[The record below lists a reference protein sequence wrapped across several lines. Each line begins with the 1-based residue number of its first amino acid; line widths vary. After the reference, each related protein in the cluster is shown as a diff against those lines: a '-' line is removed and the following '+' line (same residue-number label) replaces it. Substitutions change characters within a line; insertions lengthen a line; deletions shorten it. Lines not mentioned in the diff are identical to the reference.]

1 MQPSAR
7 QQELERIYN
16 SRKLS
21 QSAGVP
27 PAKGHVPHISIS
39 DDDHHVTE
47 AIGSYY
53 DHDDERQQSQQQPQQ
68 SRPLSFMP
76 NRNEVYESRG
86 TRRGG
91 PDFEGYNIGDMSPT
105 TGGAQ
110 APQSPQRSRSYEKG
124 QQGSPSSPPETGTL
138 SPRSSLKRMGSGA
151 SDSQRRANGSPTGH
165 ASPPP
170 LTRNPS
176 SGETASMQFPLN
188 DIDYESSPAAVAQE
202 LSNLQAIRRMSMN
215 VDNADPDLPS
225 FGGVV
230 PSVAPKTQD
239 GDDEDDAS
247 RLFWVPASLHPE
259 LAPKEFKTFIEDR
272 VDKIRRRSGDSD
284 SLSVEG
290 LERSGSGGSSLR
302 RKKSM
307 LRREIDTSKPGE
319 YEDGADRL
327 ERKRSKGMQVQG
339 ETTVADLAE
348 LENLVNDPQ
357 QLMRR
362 MSLDTVRRSEDS
374 GVEVPPSEDM
384 PILPPGN
391 QGLKRS
397 TRTTY
402 RRGSL
407 KKGERVPF
415 SKRAQQRHVDSDDNE
430 SPMQSPA
437 TVGGAPSQEEA
448 LPIRTSDEGEP
459 ILGLTRVQTEP
470 TPAPP
475 QASGEGQSQQG
486 GHRARTS
493 SGRRPT
499 LGGSQSSDNIVG
511 QAEAIVERQKKESL
525 DDGGRRSPS
534 TQVQQQQTSP
544 TQETDPKPPQSQHEQ
559 QYEEPAQNQEQH
571 QQFDA
576 RRPQPRQFHS
586 RLASGPGRT
595 TAQLPGYNNTNPLPN
610 IIETLPDGTKV
621 PVPAGAQADQLQ
633 PQQSPKFPE
642 RKSSHELPR
651 PMQRT
656 GAHARPVP
664 GAQRAGS
671 TLNDIS
677 GRPSPLPGSSST
689 RTDALTMVPTFSDER
704 KEKGKEGGRKSS
716 WKWILGSDD
725 DDSKDAKKADANGGD
740 GSGKGVKSK
749 VGSRLTKSQTAGGN
763 AKDAERARLDVLQ
776 NSIDGSQQQPSSR
789 GRESLVLNRA
799 DIQLDDDSSSTTP
812 PAAPTPQ
819 TSKKSSSK
827 KSSLDTSRK
836 DKEKNSEKEPGL
848 LQALFG
854 SKKKTSDSDLSA
866 SHDQAPSRKTKG
878 HKKKDSDR
886 RLSPEPP
893 PRILKPDIDYNWT
906 RFSILEER
914 AIYRMAHI
922 KLANPRRALYSQV
935 LLSNFMYSYLA
946 KVQMMHPQPIPGQTQ
961 AMQAA
966 RERERERA
974 AQQREKGGG
983 MDRELS
989 EWQRWQEQQSRQEHQ
1004 QYQQQ
1009 QPASGYTT
1017 EGDPGDSGDG
1027 NGAGGGGGYYN
1038 REAAQ
1043 ARANGIMTGQAA
1055 GYSVASGH
1063 DYLGYPKGEQ
1073 PFGSAEGGAS
1083 WAGLPGLDAC
1093 EDCRL
1098 CEIGARLRLFG
1109 AREAGD
1115 RA

>member
-1 MQPSAR
+1 PSAR

-16 SRKLS
+16 SRKLT
-21 QSAGVP
+21 QSANAP
-27 PAKGHVPHISIS
+27 PKGHVPHISIS

-53 DHDDERQQSQQQPQQ
+53 DHDDERQQSQQQQQ

-91 PDFEGYNIGDMSPT
+91 PDFEGYNMGDMSPT
-105 TGGAQ
+105 AGGAQ
-110 APQSPQRSRSYEKG
+110 ASQSPQRSGSYEKG
-124 QQGSPSSPPETGTL
+124 QQGSPSSPSETGTL

-151 SDSQRRANGSPTGH
+151 SDSQQRANGSPTGH

-247 RLFWVPASLHPE
+247 RLFWVPASVHPE
-259 LAPKEFKTFIEDR
+259 LAPVEFKTFIEDR
-272 VDKIRRRSGDSD
+272 VDKIRRRSGDGD

-362 MSLDTVRRSEDS
+362 MSLDTARRSEDS

-448 LPIRTSDEGEP
+448 LPMRTSDEGEP

-475 QASGEGQSQQG
+475 PASGEDQSQQG
-486 GHRARTS
+486 GHHARTS
-493 SGRRPT
+493 SRRRPT

-511 QAEAIVERQKKESL
+511 QAEAIVERQQKESL

-544 TQETDPKPPQSQHEQ
+544 TQETEPKPPQPQPEQ

-621 PVPAGAQADQLQ
+621 PVPAGTQADQQ
-633 PQQSPKFPE
+633 PPQQSPKFPE
-642 RKSSHELPR
+642 RKSSHEQPR

-704 KEKGKEGGRKSS
+704 KDKGKEGGRKSS

-740 GSGKGVKSK
+740 GGGKGVKSK
-749 VGSRLTKSQTAGGN
+749 VGSRLTKSQTAGAN
-763 AKDAERARLDVLQ
+763 AKEAERARLDVLQ

-799 DIQLDDDSSSTTP
+799 DIQLDDDSSSNNP
-812 PAAPTPQ
+812 SAAPAQQP
-819 TSKKSSSK
+819 SKKSSSK

-836 DKEKNSEKEPGL
+836 DKDKNSEKEPGL

-866 SHDQAPSRKTKG
+866 AHDQAPSKKAKG

-974 AQQREKGGG
+974 AQQREKGAG

-989 EWQRWQEQQSRQEHQ
+989 EWQRWQEQQSRQEHL

-1009 QPASGYTT
+1009 QSGSTA
-1017 EGDPGDSGDG
+1017 EGDPVDSGDA
-1027 NGAGGGGGYYN
+1027 NGSGGGGGYYN

-1073 PFGSAEGGAS
+1073 PFGTAEGGGS
-1083 WAGLPGLDAC
+1083 SGNGGGGGGGLWDEGEEVEDEERGQRMGGGGGAGGLW
-1093 EDCRL
+1093 
-1098 CEIGARLRLFG
+1098 
-1109 AREAGD
+1109 
-1115 RA
+1115 

>member
-1 MQPSAR
+1 PSAR

-21 QSAGVP
+21 QSANVP
-27 PAKGHVPHISIS
+27 PPKGHVPHISIS

-53 DHDDERQQSQQQPQQ
+53 DHDDERQQSQQQ

-124 QQGSPSSPPETGTL
+124 QQGSPSSPSETGTL

-151 SDSQRRANGSPTGH
+151 SDSQQRATGH

-339 ETTVADLAE
+339 ETTVTDLAE

-475 QASGEGQSQQG
+475 QASGEGQTQQG
-486 GHRARTS
+486 GHQARTS
-493 SGRRPT
+493 SRRRPT

-525 DDGGRRSPS
+525 DDSGRRSPS

-544 TQETDPKPPQSQHEQ
+544 TQEAEPKPPQPQPEQ
-559 QYEEPAQNQEQH
+559 QYEESAQNQEQH

-621 PVPAGAQADQLQ
+621 PVPAGAQADQQQ

-725 DDSKDAKKADANGGD
+725 DDSKEAKKADANGGD
-740 GSGKGVKSK
+740 GVGKGVKSK
-749 VGSRLTKSQTAGGN
+749 VGSRLTKSQAAGSN

-799 DIQLDDDSSSTTP
+799 DIQLDDDSSSSTNP
-812 PAAPTPQ
+812 PAAPTQQ

-836 DKEKNSEKEPGL
+836 DKDKNSEKEPGL

-866 SHDQAPSRKTKG
+866 SHDQPPSKKTKG

-974 AQQREKGGG
+974 AQQREKGV
-983 MDRELS
+983 DRELS

-1004 QYQQQ
+1004 QYQSQ
-1009 QPASGYTT
+1009 QPSASGY
-1017 EGDPGDSGDG
+1017 EGDPVDSGDG
-1027 NGAGGGGGYYN
+1027 NGSGGGGYYN

-1073 PFGSAEGGAS
+1073 PFGSAEAGGGSGNGGGLWDEGDEGEDEERGSRRGGGAGS
-1083 WAGLPGLDAC
+1083 LAASGGGGGGLW
-1093 EDCRL
+1093 
-1098 CEIGARLRLFG
+1098 
-1109 AREAGD
+1109 
-1115 RA
+1115 